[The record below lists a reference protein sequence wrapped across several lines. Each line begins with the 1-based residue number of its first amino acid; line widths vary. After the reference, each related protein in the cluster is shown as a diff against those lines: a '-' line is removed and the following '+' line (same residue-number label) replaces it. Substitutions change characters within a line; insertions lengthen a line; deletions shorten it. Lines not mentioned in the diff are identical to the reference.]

1 MSTGQMPVPGIS
13 CHIGGAIATGVCTVF
28 VHGLWHTWAV
38 AHMGC
43 GKRHQY
49 LGCEGAVSLY
59 TNL

>member
-1 MSTGQMPVPGIS
+1 MSVLCIS
-13 CHIGGAIATGVCTVF
+13 CHIGGARATGVCTVF
-28 VHGLWHTWAV
+28 VHGLWLTWAV
-38 AHMGC
+38 AQIGC

>member
-1 MSTGQMPVPGIS
+1 MPVPGIS

-43 GKRHQY
+43 GTHG
-49 LGCEGAVSLY
+49 LWHTWAVASA
-59 TNL
+59 TSTWDVRGR